1 MNRRSSSSTVS
12 KPAAAGM
19 EVVWHPDA
27 RLVIG
32 EADLADDGVAAE
44 VARVVAARA

>member
-1 MNRRSSSSTVS
+1 MNRRSSLSAVS
-12 KPAAAGM
+12 QPVAAGT
-19 EVVWHPDA
+19 EVAWHPDA